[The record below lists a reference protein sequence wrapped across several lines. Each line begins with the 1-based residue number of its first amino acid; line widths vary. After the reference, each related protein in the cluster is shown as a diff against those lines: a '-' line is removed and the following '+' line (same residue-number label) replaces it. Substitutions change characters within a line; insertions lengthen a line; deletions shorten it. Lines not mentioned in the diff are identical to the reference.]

1 MEYARIWLF
10 LCQAI
15 VGVVVEEAVDVTEI
29 QGTLVTAAGEVEDGL
44 LLTDGIMVEVET
56 HAGLILGQGEEIPM
70 IVGVVVPEEVK
81 GKRSLI
87 HIQYSY
93 TNRTFALISL

>member
-15 VGVVVEEAVDVTEI
+15 VGVVVEEAVVVTEI

-44 LLTDGIMVEVET
+44 LLTVGIMVEVET
-56 HAGLILGQGEEIPM
+56 HVGLILGQGEEIPM

-81 GKRSLI
+81 GKGSLI
-87 HIQYSY
+87 HIQ
-93 TNRTFALISL
+93 RL

>member
-1 MEYARIWLF
+1 MLNVSCYLRKVEYARIWLF

-56 HAGLILGQGEEIPM
+56 HVGLILGQGEEIPM

-81 GKRSLI
+81 GKGSLI
-87 HIQYSY
+87 HIQ
-93 TNRTFALISL
+93 RL

>member
-1 MEYARIWLF
+1 M
-10 LCQAI
+10 
-15 VGVVVEEAVDVTEI
+15 VVVEEAVDVTEI

-56 HAGLILGQGEEIPM
+56 HVGLILGQGEEIPM

-81 GKRSLI
+81 GKGSLI
-87 HIQYSY
+87 HI
-93 TNRTFALISL
+93 

>member
-1 MEYARIWLF
+1 M
-10 LCQAI
+10 CQAI

-44 LLTDGIMVEVET
+44 LLTVGIMVEVET
-56 HAGLILGQGEEIPM
+56 HVGLILGQGEEIPM

-81 GKRSLI
+81 GKGSLI
-87 HIQYSY
+87 HIQ
-93 TNRTFALISL
+93 RL